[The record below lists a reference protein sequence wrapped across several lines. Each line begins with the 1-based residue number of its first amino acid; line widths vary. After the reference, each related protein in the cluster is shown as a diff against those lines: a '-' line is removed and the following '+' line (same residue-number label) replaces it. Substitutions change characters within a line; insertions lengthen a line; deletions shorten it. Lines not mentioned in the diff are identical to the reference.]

1 MNSNNIETKIKYIE
15 NAIEILLKDTT
26 IRDDEKTSSLKVM
39 EKRKT
44 SLCKQLNLILS
55 FPPPPPNLIVNICDN
70 ENTPI
75 QAHKNKDKD
84 KLELDVVHYIENE
97 IIDTSIKK
105 TTKQNN

>member
-75 QAHKNKDKD
+75 QAHKNKDN
-84 KLELDVVHYIENE
+84 LELNVTHYIENE
-97 IIDTSIKK
+97 IIDTSIRNTITNKI
-105 TTKQNN
+105 N